1 MAKYCGGIKLDSNS
15 LQLINGVI
23 CDAEATSVDLSKAVS
38 TCGQL
43 WDGSLFLAVNA
54 GGHKIITLHNSE
66 GEDVGTPV
74 FVKGNCGVGLD
85 GRFFKIEK
93 GVVSLQD
100 GFVLT
105 VVATPED
112 ATIKVTDVEST
123 EVAPISGTT
132 NTFLLDGLGDSYT
145 IEVSKEGY
153 TTQTQTITNNGD
165 QTVTITLEEASGNV

>member
-1 MAKYCGGIKLDSNS
+1 MAKFCGGIKLDKTFKM
-15 LQLINGVI
+15 IKGVI
-23 CDAEATSVDLSKAVS
+23 CDADASTVDVTKVVS

-43 WDGSLFLAVNA
+43 WDGDLFVATEVD
-54 GGHKIITLHNSE
+54 GHKVISLHNTE
-66 GEDVGTPV
+66 GEEVGTPV
-74 FVKGNCGVGLD
+74 FIRGNCGVGLD
-85 GRFFKIEK
+85 GRFFKVEK

-105 VVATPED
+105 VNVTPAD

-123 EVAPISGTT
+123 EVSPIAGTT
-132 NTFLLDGLGDSYT
+132 NTFLLSGLGDSYT

-165 QTVTITLEEASGNV
+165 QTIEITLVEVAGD